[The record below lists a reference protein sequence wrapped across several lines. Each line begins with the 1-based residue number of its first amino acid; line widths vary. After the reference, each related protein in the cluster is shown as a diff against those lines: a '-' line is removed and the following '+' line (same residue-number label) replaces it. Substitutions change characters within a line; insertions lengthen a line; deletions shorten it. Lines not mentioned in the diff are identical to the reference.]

1 MQIPTRI
8 YAELSNIAIPA
19 DLADAV
25 GLAKADAMKVERAL
39 KTNQDAMDGLREK
52 EIDPGEIKKLIAG
65 RGDLTKTL
73 AEKLKHDKKIEQQRA
88 ALLEIE
94 DALKGE
100 MEKQQRAVAEAEAAV
115 DDYLDQQLE
124 LDRRTRIEQ
133 LLKAKEE
140 RGRDMGNTRT
150 YPKST
155 PPERQARSSVAC
167 CEHCSE
173 PVALVDLEA
182 ITAPVTGADFKQLP
196 RSGTTFPPTCD
207 WLNLVCPVCRR
218 RRPWGEP
225 DRIFL
230 SDGFR
235 MLPAAPAEPAEPTDT
250 KEAPEN

>member
-8 YAELSNIAIPA
+8 YAELSNIGIPA
-19 DLADAV
+19 DLVDAV
-25 GLAKADAMKVERAL
+25 SLAKADATKVERAIE
-39 KTNQDAMDGLREK
+39 TNQKTMAGLTEK
-52 EIDPGEIKKLIAG
+52 EIDEDAIKSLIAG
-65 RGDLTKTL
+65 KGDLSKTL
-73 AEKLKHDKKIEQQRA
+73 ADKLKHDKKIEAQKA
-88 ALLEIE
+88 ALQEIE
-94 DALKGE
+94 GALKGE
-100 MEKQQRAVAEAEAAV
+100 LEKQQRAVAEAEAAV
-115 DDYLDQQLE
+115 DAYLDQQLE

-173 PVALVDLEA
+173 PVAVVDLEA
-182 ITAPVTGADFKQLP
+182 ITTPVTGADFRPLP
-196 RSGTTFPPTCD
+196 RSDTVFPPCD

-230 SDGFR
+230 SDGFF
-235 MLPAAPAEPAEPTDT
+235 MLPEAPAEPAEPGDTD
-250 KEAPEN
+250 EAPAN